1 MMRNTSPVGWL
12 PLLAIKVIQEGSLIP
27 FIISGLFVAL
37 PILFGC
43 VWMDTAVYGSEKWV
57 FTGYNFLEMNIIHGL
72 SKYFG
77 EDGPLYYLVAAAP
90 SIFVILVPIALLS
103 TFTHIRNQQALQR
116 TPYISYYTIF
126 YVLFFSLIAHKEIRF
141 LMPVIPFIMICSGE
155 YTAKLL

>member
-12 PLLAIKVIQEGSLIP
+12 PLLAIKVFREGSLIS
-27 FIISGLFVAL
+27 FIISGLFVAI

-43 VWMDTAVYGSEKWV
+43 VWMDTAVYGSDKWV

-77 EDGPLYYLVAAAP
+77 EDGPLYYLIAAAP
-90 SIFVILVPIALLS
+90 SIFVILVPVAFIS
-103 TFTHIRNQQALQR
+103 IFSHINYQSSRSQ
-116 TPYISYYTIF
+116 TPYITFYTVF

-155 YTAKLL
+155 FTA